1 MIDKEWVQRERDKM
15 AKQPLEMDTQG
26 GAKLDYLALHISN
39 GRLWG

>member
-1 MIDKEWVQRERDKM
+1 MLDKEWVEREREKM
-15 AKQPLEMDTQG
+15 AKQSPDMDTQG